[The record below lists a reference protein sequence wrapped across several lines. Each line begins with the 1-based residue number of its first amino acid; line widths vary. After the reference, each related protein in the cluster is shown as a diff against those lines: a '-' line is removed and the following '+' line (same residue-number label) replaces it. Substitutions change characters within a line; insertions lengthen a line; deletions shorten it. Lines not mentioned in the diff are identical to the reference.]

1 MKETID
7 SAEAS
12 KSQAEEL
19 RAEYEDKLTDARQE
33 AAKLV
38 ADAQNRA
45 QRAYEAKMADAE
57 TDAKRLRSEAEAQI
71 ASERDAMLRGARNE
85 VASWPCWPPPRWPS
99 GPRRTATGRW
109 WTPSWRKWVSRHERA
124 RPPLCPGP
132 VAGLS
137 RRGGPGA
144 HGPGPDGGARP
155 LGGALL
161 PAVQAGE
168 KGRVLAR
175 LPGLEEGGPL
185 PHFYRLLAEK
195 GRMALLP
202 EIVEAFHG
210 LELARRGGARCVL
223 TCVHPL
229 EAEELE
235 KLRAALCRLHH
246 KKEVVFD
253 VRTDPAL
260 LGGFTLDIEGVR
272 YDKSVRGALG
282 RMGRQLEERRMA

>member
-1 MKETID
+1 MARRRGLALLLAAALLLAGCGKKGFPATVQGVTI
-7 SAEAS
+7 SGAPKRVAVLSEHLAEA
-12 KSQAEEL
+12 AVGMG
-19 RAEYEDKLTDARQE
+19 YGG
-33 AAKLV
+33 
-38 ADAQNRA
+38 
-45 QRAYEAKMADAE
+45 
-57 TDAKRLRSEAEAQI
+57 QI
-71 ASERDAMLRGARNE
+71 AG
-85 VASWPCWPPPRWPS
+85 VC
-99 GPRRTATGRW
+99 
-109 WTPSWRKWVSRHERA
+109 
-124 RPPLCPGP
+124 
-132 VAGLS
+132 
-137 RRGGPGA
+137 
-144 HGPGPDGGARP
+144 DGS
-155 LGGALL
+155 
-161 PAVQAGE
+161 
-168 KGRVLAR
+168 R

-223 TCVHPL
+223 TCVRPL

>member
-1 MKETID
+1 M
-7 SAEAS
+7 
-12 KSQAEEL
+12 
-19 RAEYEDKLTDARQE
+19 
-33 AAKLV
+33 
-38 ADAQNRA
+38 
-45 QRAYEAKMADAE
+45 
-57 TDAKRLRSEAEAQI
+57 
-71 ASERDAMLRGARNE
+71 
-85 VASWPCWPPPRWPS
+85 
-99 GPRRTATGRW
+99 
-109 WTPSWRKWVSRHERA
+109 SRHERA
-124 RPPLCPGP
+124 RPPYAQALWQ
-132 VAGLS
+132 VS
-137 RRGGPGA
+137 
-144 HGPGPDGGARP
+144 PDGEALERTAR
-155 LGGALL
+155 ALMEEPAL
-161 PAVQAGE
+161 WEALCSPAVQAGE

-223 TCVHPL
+223 TCVRPL

-246 KKEVVFD
+246 KKEIVFD

-282 RMGRQLEERRMA
+282 RMGCQLEERRMA

>member
-1 MKETID
+1 MSELARRYAQALWQVSPD
-7 SAEAS
+7 GEAL
-12 KSQAEEL
+12 E
-19 RAEYEDKLTDARQE
+19 
-33 AAKLV
+33 
-38 ADAQNRA
+38 
-45 QRAYEAKMADAE
+45 
-57 TDAKRLRSEAEAQI
+57 
-71 ASERDAMLRGARNE
+71 
-85 VASWPCWPPPRWPS
+85 
-99 GPRRTATGRW
+99 RTA
-109 WTPSWRKWVSRHERA
+109 RA
-124 RPPLCPGP
+124 LMEEPALWEALC
-132 VAGLS
+132 S
-137 RRGGPGA
+137 
-144 HGPGPDGGARP
+144 
-155 LGGALL
+155 

-175 LPGLEEGGPL
+175 LPGL
-185 PHFYRLLAEK
+185 YRLLAEK

-223 TCVHPL
+223 TCVRPL

-246 KKEVVFD
+246 KKEIVFD

>member
-1 MKETID
+1 MEEP
-7 SAEAS
+7 ALWEA
-12 KSQAEEL
+12 
-19 RAEYEDKLTDARQE
+19 
-33 AAKLV
+33 
-38 ADAQNRA
+38 
-45 QRAYEAKMADAE
+45 
-57 TDAKRLRSEAEAQI
+57 
-71 ASERDAMLRGARNE
+71 
-85 VASWPCWPPPRWPS
+85 
-99 GPRRTATGRW
+99 
-109 WTPSWRKWVSRHERA
+109 
-124 RPPLCPGP
+124 LC
-132 VAGLS
+132 S
-137 RRGGPGA
+137 
-144 HGPGPDGGARP
+144 
-155 LGGALL
+155 

-246 KKEVVFD
+246 KKEIVFD

-272 YDKSVRGALG
+272 YDKSVRGVLG

>member
-1 MKETID
+1 MSELARRYAQALWQVSPD
-7 SAEAS
+7 GEAL
-12 KSQAEEL
+12 E
-19 RAEYEDKLTDARQE
+19 
-33 AAKLV
+33 
-38 ADAQNRA
+38 
-45 QRAYEAKMADAE
+45 
-57 TDAKRLRSEAEAQI
+57 
-71 ASERDAMLRGARNE
+71 
-85 VASWPCWPPPRWPS
+85 
-99 GPRRTATGRW
+99 RTA
-109 WTPSWRKWVSRHERA
+109 RA
-124 RPPLCPGP
+124 LMEEPALWEALC
-132 VAGLS
+132 S
-137 RRGGPGA
+137 
-144 HGPGPDGGARP
+144 
-155 LGGALL
+155 

-175 LPGLEEGGPL
+175 LPGL
-185 PHFYRLLAEK
+185 YRLLAEK
-195 GRMALLP
+195 GRMALLS

-223 TCVHPL
+223 TCVRPL

-246 KKEVVFD
+246 KKEIVFD

>member
-1 MKETID
+1 MSELARRYAQALWQVSPD
-7 SAEAS
+7 GEAL
-12 KSQAEEL
+12 E
-19 RAEYEDKLTDARQE
+19 
-33 AAKLV
+33 
-38 ADAQNRA
+38 
-45 QRAYEAKMADAE
+45 
-57 TDAKRLRSEAEAQI
+57 
-71 ASERDAMLRGARNE
+71 
-85 VASWPCWPPPRWPS
+85 
-99 GPRRTATGRW
+99 RTA
-109 WTPSWRKWVSRHERA
+109 RA
-124 RPPLCPGP
+124 LMEEPALWEALC
-132 VAGLS
+132 S
-137 RRGGPGA
+137 
-144 HGPGPDGGARP
+144 
-155 LGGALL
+155 

-260 LGGFTLDIEGVR
+260 LGALPWISRACAMTRASAGRWAGWAANW
-272 YDKSVRGALG
+272 KRGEWHESKTG
-282 RMGRQLEERRMA
+282 RDCLRPAGGDSEL

>member
-1 MKETID
+1 MLDFQVSTIVFTVINLLVLYFILRKLLFGRVNAVLEQRAARVKETID

-85 VASWPCWPPPRWPS
+85 VASLALRPPPRWPS

-124 RPPLCPGP
+124 R
-132 VAGLS
+132 
-137 RRGGPGA
+137 RRYA
-144 HGPGPDGGARP
+144 QALWQVSPDGEALERTAR
-155 LGGALL
+155 ALMEEPAL
-161 PAVQAGE
+161 WEALCSPAVQAGE

-195 GRMALLP
+195 AAWPCCLRLW
-202 EIVEAFHG
+202 
-210 LELARRGGARCVL
+210 RRFTGWSWPGGAAPVRADLCA
-223 TCVHPL
+223 PAGGGGAG
-229 EAEELE
+229 EAPGGPVPSPPQEGD
-235 KLRAALCRLHH
+235 RL
-246 KKEVVFD
+246 
-253 VRTDPAL
+253 
-260 LGGFTLDIEGVR
+260 
-272 YDKSVRGALG
+272 
-282 RMGRQLEERRMA
+282 